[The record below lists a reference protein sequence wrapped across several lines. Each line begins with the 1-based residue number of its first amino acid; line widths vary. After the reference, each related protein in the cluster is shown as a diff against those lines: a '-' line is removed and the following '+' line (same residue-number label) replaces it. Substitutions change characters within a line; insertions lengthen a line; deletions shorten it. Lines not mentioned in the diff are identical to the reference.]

1 MKIQR
6 AKNLVEAQNQSGA
19 AEGLEK
25 VTTVELQS
33 VPLDVL
39 GFLPLFVHLSTNK
52 TGITR
57 IERITRIGNR
67 MIDRRTHSPSNIRVI
82 RFIRVI
88 RVVFCFWFLLLPA
101 CAQNRDP
108 VQIGTH
114 ELSRPARPWEFLD
127 AIGQHAGLF
136 GNEAGR
142 FEAWVY
148 PLKIFRDF
156 DVTFALDDRRIPAS
170 SLVRHLVMRPQ
181 GPTLTFSSDSFSV
194 KETWLV
200 PPEENGAIIRFEI
213 STWQSLTIE
222 ASFTRDFQLMWPAGL
237 GGTYMSWDP
246 QLHAFALGEEGR
258 KFAALVGSPSSTSA
272 NSEFFSNSYAST
284 RSTFRLDTVPKGT
297 AVRYIFIAGS
307 TAGPD
312 DARKNYERLASNPAE
327 FFSSSGKYYED
338 YLARTLS
345 LELPNP
351 KLQAAY
357 DWSRISTIQGM
368 VANPFLGTGLVAGYR
383 SSGETA
389 RPGFAWFFG
398 RDSLWTDLALNSIGD
413 FATTRTALEFIAKYQ
428 RADGKVEH
436 EVSQTASLV
445 DWWTGFPYAFASA
458 DATPLFIIAMNDY
471 VTSSGD
477 VAFAKEHWDNS
488 WRAYQFI
495 KSTYDESGLPRN
507 FGIGHGWIEGGPLLP
522 VETESYQSG
531 LCAAAQHSL
540 VSLATAAGKQQDAE
554 SVAKDFDA
562 LRKRINDAFWD
573 TSDHTLVFA
582 IDRDKKQVRT
592 PTVLSTAP
600 MWFDIFEPE
609 KANATI
615 DHIANWDHA
624 ADWGMRIIS
633 ETHPLYGPTGYH
645 FGSVWPLFTGWA
657 AVAEYRNHRP
667 LEAYANLNANS
678 SLALDGPLGR
688 VTEVLSGSYYEGLGT
703 ASPHQ
708 VWSSAMVIS
717 PIVRGML
724 GLTVHETKKNI
735 ELVPHIPADWDHVA
749 LHHVSFCGGQA
760 DIIYSK
766 HNDGIHLELKT
777 GNTGVCNLQFAPSFS
792 KHARVRSVTWN
803 GRPAKYTVEPN
814 RDDQHAVISL
824 PWSTGEAVIRVDDD
838 FGLQTDQDLPPLGF
852 ASENLKISREQWSAN
867 NRYLKLRVAGI
878 GGRRY
883 ALRAYGAK
891 IASVNGAELKQV
903 ANGLQNIE
911 ITFSPAD
918 RSPQYVEREITINF

>member
-1 MKIQR
+1 MMDTP
-6 AKNLVEAQNQSGA
+6 AK
-19 AEGLEK
+19 
-25 VTTVELQS
+25 
-33 VPLDVL
+33 
-39 GFLPLFVHLSTNK
+39 
-52 TGITR
+52 
-57 IERITRIGNR
+57 
-67 MIDRRTHSPSNIRVI
+67 SPSNIRVI
-82 RFIRVI
+82 RFTRVI
-88 RVVFCFWFLLLPA
+88 RVVFCFWTLVLS
-101 CAQNRDP
+101 AQDREP
-108 VQIGTH
+108 VQIGHH

-127 AIGQHAGLF
+127 AVGKRAGLF

-156 DVTFALDDRRIPAS
+156 DVTFVLDDRRIPAS
-170 SLVRHLVMRPQ
+170 SLVRHLAMRPE

-213 STWQSLTIE
+213 NTWQPVAIE

-237 GGTYMSWDP
+237 GGTYMSWNP
-246 QLHAFALGEEGR
+246 ELHAFTLGEEGR
-258 KFAALVGSPSSTSA
+258 KFAAVVGSPSASSA
-272 NSEFFSNSYAST
+272 NPEFFSNSYAST
-284 RSTFRLDTVPKGT
+284 HSTFRLDTISKGT

-307 TAGPD
+307 TARPD
-312 DARKNYERLASNPAE
+312 DARKNYERLSGNPAE
-327 FFSSSGKYYED
+327 FFSASRKYYED

-345 LELPNP
+345 LELPDS

-357 DWSRISTIQGM
+357 DWSRISTIQGL

-445 DWWTGFPYAFASA
+445 DWWKGFPYGFASA

-477 VAFAKEHWDNS
+477 VAFAKEHWDNA

-495 KSTYDESGLPRN
+495 KSTYNAQGLPRN

-522 VETESYQSG
+522 VETEAYQSG
-531 LCAAAQHSL
+531 LAAAALQSL
-540 VSLATAAGKQQDAE
+540 GSLAAAAGKQQDADA
-554 SVAKDFDA
+554 VAKDLDA
-562 LRKRINDAFWD
+562 LHKKINDAFWD
-573 TSDHTLVFA
+573 AADQTLVFA
-582 IDRDKKQVRT
+582 VDRQNKQVHT

-600 MWFDIFEPE
+600 MWFDTFDSE

-615 DHIANWDHA
+615 DHIANWDHT

-633 ETHPLYGPTGYH
+633 EQHPLYGPTGYH

-708 VWSSAMVIS
+708 IWSSAMVIS

-724 GLTVHETKKNI
+724 GLAVHETKKTI
-735 ELVPHIPADWDHVA
+735 EVAPHLPADWDHVA
-749 LHHVSFCGGQA
+749 LHHLAFCGGQA
-760 DIIYSK
+760 DIVYTRR
-766 HNDGIHLELKT
+766 NDGIHLELKT
-777 GNTGVCNLQFAPSFS
+777 ANTGICSLQFAPSFS
-792 KHARVRSVTWN
+792 KHARVRGVTWN
-803 GRPAKYTVEPN
+803 GKPAKYTVEPN
-814 RDDQHAVISL
+814 GNDQHAVISL
-824 PWSTGEAVIRVDDD
+824 PWSTGEALVRVDDN
-838 FGLQTDQDLPPLGF
+838 FALQADADPPPLGS
-852 ASENLKISREQWSAN
+852 ASQNLKISREQWSAN
-867 NRYLKLRVAGI
+867 NRDLKLRVAGI
-878 GGRRY
+878 AGRRY

-891 IASVNGAELKQV
+891 IASVNGAELKQL

-911 ITFSPAD
+911 IAFSAAD
-918 RSPQYVEREITINF
+918 RPSQYVEREIAIHF

>member
-1 MKIQR
+1 MMDK
-6 AKNLVEAQNQSGA
+6 
-19 AEGLEK
+19 
-25 VTTVELQS
+25 
-33 VPLDVL
+33 
-39 GFLPLFVHLSTNK
+39 
-52 TGITR
+52 
-57 IERITRIGNR
+57 
-67 MIDRRTHSPSNIRVI
+67 RTQSPSNIRVI
-82 RFIRVI
+82 RFIRAI
-88 RVVFCFWFLLLPA
+88 RAVFCLLALVLSA
-101 CAQNRDP
+101 RAQDREP
-108 VQIGTH
+108 VHIGH
-114 ELSRPARPWEFLD
+114 QELSRPARPWEFLD
-127 AIGQHAGLF
+127 AVGKRAGLF

-156 DVTFALDDRRIPAS
+156 DVTFVLDDRRVPAS
-170 SLVRHLVMRPQ
+170 ALVRHLVMRPE

-200 PPEENGAIIRFEI
+200 PPEENGAILRFEI
-213 STWQSLTIE
+213 STWQPLAIE
-222 ASFTRDFQLMWPAGL
+222 ASFTRDFQLMWPTGL
-237 GGTYMSWDP
+237 GGTYMSWNP
-246 QLHAFALGEEGR
+246 ELHAFALGEEGR
-258 KFAALVGSPSSTSA
+258 KFAAVVGSPSATSA
-272 NSEFFSNSYAST
+272 NPEFFSNSYAST
-284 RSTFRLDTVPKGT
+284 RSTLRLDTVSKGT

-312 DARKNYERLASNPAE
+312 DARKNYERLAGNPAE
-327 FFSSSGKYYED
+327 FFSTSRKYYED

-357 DWSRISTIQGM
+357 DWSRISTIQGL

-413 FATTRTALEFIAKYQ
+413 FTTTRTALEFIAKYQ

-445 DWWTGFPYAFASA
+445 DWWKRFPYGFASA
-458 DATPLFIIAMNDY
+458 DATPLLIIAMNDY
-471 VTSSGD
+471 VTASGD
-477 VAFAKEHWDNS
+477 AAFAREHWDNA

-531 LCAAAQHSL
+531 LAAAALQSL
-540 VSLATAAGKQQDAE
+540 VSLGTAAGKQQDAE
-554 SVAKDFDA
+554 SVAKEFDG
-562 LRKRINDAFWD
+562 LRKKINDAFWD

-582 IDRDKKQVRT
+582 VNRENKQVRT
-592 PTVLSTAP
+592 PTVLTAAP
-600 MWFDIFEPE
+600 MWFDVFDSE
-609 KANATI
+609 KADATI
-615 DHIANWDHA
+615 NHIADWDHA

-633 ETHPLYGPTGYH
+633 EQHPLYGPTGYH

-724 GLTVHETKKNI
+724 GLTVHETNKNI
-735 ELVPHIPADWDHVA
+735 ELAPHLPAGWDHVA
-749 LHHVSFCGGQA
+749 LHHMSFCGGQA
-760 DIIYSK
+760 DIVYTK
-766 HNDGIHLELKT
+766 RNDGVHLELKT
-777 GNTGVCNLQFAPSFS
+777 NKTGGCDLHFAPSFS
-792 KHARVRSVTWN
+792 KHAQVRGVTWN
-803 GRPAKYTVEPN
+803 GKPAKYTVEPN
-814 RDDQHAVISL
+814 GNDQHAVISL
-824 PWSTGEAVIRVDDD
+824 PWSTGEAVVRVDDD
-838 FGLQTDQDLPPLGF
+838 FGLQTDEDLPPLGS
-852 ASENLKISREQWSAN
+852 ASENLKISREQWSTN
-867 NRYLKLRVAGI
+867 NRELKLRVAGI
-878 GGRRY
+878 AGKRY

-891 IASVNGAELKQV
+891 IASANGAELKQL
-903 ANGLQNIE
+903 ANGSQSIE
-911 ITFSPAD
+911 IAFSPAD
-918 RSPQYVEREITINF
+918 RPSQYVERDITIHF

>member
-1 MKIQR
+1 MMDTQIQ
-6 AKNLVEAQNQSGA
+6 
-19 AEGLEK
+19 
-25 VTTVELQS
+25 
-33 VPLDVL
+33 
-39 GFLPLFVHLSTNK
+39 
-52 TGITR
+52 
-57 IERITRIGNR
+57 
-67 MIDRRTHSPSNIRVI
+67 SPSNIRAI
-82 RFIRVI
+82 RLIRVI
-88 RVVFCFWFLLLPA
+88 RIVLCFWTLVLS
-101 CAQNRDP
+101 AQDREP
-108 VQIGTH
+108 VEIGTH

-127 AIGQHAGLF
+127 AVGKHAGLF

-156 DVTFALDDRRIPAS
+156 DVTFVLDDRRIPAS
-170 SLVRHLVMRPQ
+170 SLVRHLVMRPE

-213 STWQSLTIE
+213 STWQPVVIE
-222 ASFTRDFQLMWPAGL
+222 ASFSRDFQLMWPAGL
-237 GGTYMSWDP
+237 GGTYMSWNP
-246 QLHAFALGEEGR
+246 ELHGFTLGEEGR
-258 KFAALVGSPSSTSA
+258 KFAAVVGSPSATSA
-272 NSEFFSNSYAST
+272 NPEFFSNSYAGT
-284 RSTFRLDTVPKGT
+284 RSTFRLDTISKGT
-297 AVRYIFIAGS
+297 AVKYIFIAGS

-312 DARKNYERLASNPAE
+312 DARKNYERLVGNPTE
-327 FFSSSGKYYED
+327 FFSASRKYYED
-338 YLARTLS
+338 YLGRTLS
-345 LELPNP
+345 LELPDP

-357 DWSRISTIQGM
+357 DWSRISTIQGL

-413 FATTRTALEFIAKYQ
+413 FVTTRTALEFIAKYQ
-428 RADGKVEH
+428 RTDGKVEH

-445 DWWTGFPYAFASA
+445 DWWKGFPYGFASA

-477 VAFAKEHWDNS
+477 VAFAQEHWDNA

-495 KSTYDESGLPRN
+495 KSTYNAQGLPRN

-531 LCAAAQHSL
+531 LAAAAMQ
-540 VSLATAAGKQQDAE
+540 SLASLAAAAGKQQDADA
-554 SVAKDFDA
+554 VARDFNA
-562 LRKRINDAFWD
+562 LHKKINDAFWD
-573 TSDHTLVFA
+573 AGDHTLVFA
-582 IDRDKKQVRT
+582 LDRQNKQVRT

-600 MWFDIFEPE
+600 MWFDIFDSE

-633 ETHPLYGPTGYH
+633 EQHPLYGPTGYH

-667 LEAYANLNANS
+667 LEAHANLYANSL
-678 SLALDGPLGR
+678 LALDGPLGH

-708 VWSSAMVIS
+708 IWSSAMVIS

-724 GLTVHETKKNI
+724 GLAVQETKK
-735 ELVPHIPADWDHVA
+735 
-749 LHHVSFCGGQA
+749 
-760 DIIYSK
+760 
-766 HNDGIHLELKT
+766 T
-777 GNTGVCNLQFAPSFS
+777 LQFAPHLPAAWDHVTLQNIAFCGGASEMGYTRREDGVHLQVKASGKSDCTLQFNPSFS
-792 KHARVRSVTWN
+792 KRARVRGVTWN
-803 GRPAKYTVEPN
+803 GKPVKYTSEPN
-814 RDDQHAVISL
+814 GNDQHAVISL
-824 PWSTGEAVIRVDDD
+824 PWTSGEAIVRVDDD
-838 FGLQTDQDLPPLGF
+838 FGLQANESLPELGS
-852 ASENLKISREQWSAN
+852 ASENLKISREEWSAN
-867 NRYLKLRVAGI
+867 NRDLKVRVAGNS
-878 GGRRY
+878 GKRY
-883 ALRAYGAK
+883 TLGVYGAK
-891 IASVNGAELKQV
+891 AVSVNGGELKQG
-903 ANGLQNIE
+903 ASGLQTIE
-911 ITFSPAD
+911 ITFSAVD
-918 RSPQYVEREITINF
+918 SSKSYTERDIIIHF